1 MNSPRGINN
10 LKARSSSADSDAPSS
25 SSSKLSTGTQYFI
38 AVLTIGA
45 AIGNIFVMKNRK
57 NFKFKF
63 FKDEAQKAR
72 EHQQR
77 HQHNNSSG
85 SSGSGGSGSGSG
97 GSGSGSGGSG
107 SGGSSSS
114 SRYKRGHEQEEN
126 VCEYGYCPIPKHL
139 VESIEVLSLSTEKLP
154 SEKEIKD
161 AYRKVALVHH
171 PDMNHRLVEEKEK
184 SRKVF
189 EKATIAKDQLL
200 DVLNA
205 K

>member
-25 SSSKLSTGTQYFI
+25 SSSQLSTGTQYFI
-38 AVLTIGA
+38 AALTIGA

-85 SSGSGGSGSGSG
+85 SSGSGGSG
-97 GSGSGSGGSG
+97 
-107 SGGSSSS
+107 
-114 SRYKRGHEQEEN
+114 RYKRGHEQEEN
-126 VCEYGYCPIPKHL
+126 VCEYGYCPMPKHL